1 MRRIINIPK
10 RGIGAASLAKVSA
23 YAEVNSLNFYQ
34 ALERAREI
42 PGLGRAAGK
51 MEPFV
56 DLIASLRELAALG
69 GVSAVLEEVLEQTGY
84 VRELEAEDTP
94 EAQAR
99 IENIDELM
107 NKAISYEQENE
118 EPTLSGF
125 LEEVALVA
133 DIDSLAEDQNY
144 VVLMTLHSAKGLE
157 FPNVYLSGMEDGL
170 FPSYMSITS
179 DDAEAELEEERR
191 LCYVG
196 ITRAK
201 EHLTITGARM
211 RMQRGET
218 QYHKISRFVKEIPE
232 EVLSAVPG
240 SRSPGIPS

>member
-1 MRRIINIPK
+1 M
-10 RGIGAASLAKVSA
+10 
-23 YAEVNSLNFYQ
+23 
-34 ALERAREI
+34 
-42 PGLGRAAGK
+42 
-51 MEPFV
+51 
-56 DLIASLRELAALG
+56 RELAALG

-107 NKAISYEQENE
+107 NKAVSYEQENE
-118 EPTLSGF
+118 EPTLGGF

-170 FPSYMSITS
+170 FPSYMSIVS
-179 DDAEAELEEERR
+179 DDADAELEEERR

-201 EHLTITGARM
+201 EHFDHYRSENADAAG
-211 RMQRGET
+211 GD
-218 QYHKISRFVKEIPE
+218 
-232 EVLSAVPG
+232 AVPQDFPFRQGDSRGGTLRQYLGAEAPGFLPDRGAQTEADAPQKTAGG
-240 SRSPGIPS
+240 SAGLSGPQPGTGFSGQKSGNSLSITALETGSAT

>member
-1 MRRIINIPK
+1 M
-10 RGIGAASLAKVSA
+10 
-23 YAEVNSLNFYQ
+23 
-34 ALERAREI
+34 
-42 PGLGRAAGK
+42 
-51 MEPFV
+51 
-56 DLIASLRELAALG
+56 
-69 GVSAVLEEVLEQTGY
+69 
-84 VRELEAEDTP
+84 RELEAEDTP

-232 EVLSAVPG
+232 EVLSG
-240 SRSPGIPS
+240 STWEPKSRDSFLTEEPRPKRTPLQKNSRCRRRPIRPGISGQKSRNSPSITASATGSAI